1 LLLICVVLVQRTISM
16 RSKEGL
22 EDYRY
27 FPEPDLPEVILS
39 QEYVDATR
47 ENLPELPDAKRRRYE
62 SLGLSMQDTL
72 VLANDVDVSSIHRCN
87 TPM

>member
-1 LLLICVVLVQRTISM
+1 M

-22 EDYRY
+22 VDYRY
-27 FPEPDLPEVILS
+27 FPEPNLPEVILS
-39 QEYVDATR
+39 QEYVDATS
-47 ENLPELPDAKRRRYE
+47 ENLPELPDAKRRCYE

-72 VLANDVDVSSIHRCN
+72 VLANDVDVSSFHRCN

>member
-1 LLLICVVLVQRTISM
+1 M

-22 EDYRY
+22 ADYRY

-39 QEYVDATR
+39 QEYIDATR
-47 ENLPELPDAKRRRYE
+47 ANLPELPDAKRRRYE

-72 VLANDVDVSSIHRCN
+72 VLANDCDVSSTCICN
-87 TPM
+87 TPCLKSLHKSF

>member
-1 LLLICVVLVQRTISM
+1 M

-22 EDYRY
+22 ADYRY